1 MPSLVPRSLL
11 PLVLL
16 IGACAT
22 HAGNQASLTP
32 MVHQG
37 ATDTVRVSSQPGLQV
52 VAFAVMTSATS
63 RHLRFLGAADGAGAI
78 TLAGAPGPHDTP
90 LPYVSGTQTRWG
102 FTDACVPRI
111 GRSDFQDER
120 VTYSC
125 TEELPSAPVWAGPA
139 EVVRQR
145 PSFVFSGYI
154 VVLASNTQVSALR
167 WQELADSVG
176 ALRSLSRTPRRLGQ
190 LAFGEG
196 SATRWGATLVWLPG
210 FRGAPDVRWV
220 DAP

>member
-1 MPSLVPRSLL
+1 MKTVTGSLI
-11 PLVLL
+11 PLVLAA
-16 IGACAT
+16 ACAT

-37 ATDTVRVSSQPGLQV
+37 ATDTVQVSSKPGLQV
-52 VAFAVMTSATS
+52 AAFAVMTSATS
-63 RHLRFLGAADGAGAI
+63 RHLQFLGADDGAGAI
-78 TLAGAPGPHDTP
+78 TLSGAPGPQDTP

-125 TEELPSAPVWAGPA
+125 TEELPSPPVWSGPA
-139 EVVRQR
+139 AVVRQR

-154 VVLASNTQVSALR
+154 VVLASNTHVSALR
-167 WQELADSVG
+167 WQELADSLGVLRALSG
-176 ALRSLSRTPRRLGQ
+176 APRRLGL

-196 SATRWGATLVWLPG
+196 AGTRWGATLVWLPG